1 MLEFLELLQF
11 LQKLFAAF
19 TGAISVFAE
28 AVATSTGVVATY
40 AKAAAASTG
49 VVIDIFG

>member
-40 AKAAAASTG
+40 AKAAAASA
-49 VVIDIFG
+49 VAVFCVFS